1 MTGDLFARTQAQGQ
15 EALRTALL
23 DLAARLLAA
32 EGAAALTMR
41 RIATAAGCSTTVLYR
56 HFGAKDGIAEAL
68 YEEGFARLR
77 RSLEAVPPS
86 ADPAAHL
93 ADLGR
98 AYRANAL
105 TERNLYQVMFAG
117 LIPGFTPTSEAR
129 AVAAASLEVLREAVR
144 GCVAAGVFRPD
155 ADVEEVTDIIWAA
168 AHGCITLE
176 LAGHF
181 TPRTAERRY
190 QALTRA
196 AVAAFLH
203 VPGEPRPG

>member
-1 MTGDLFARTQAQGQ
+1 MSGDLYARTQVEGQ
-15 EALRTALL
+15 EALRAALL
-23 DLAARLLAA
+23 DLAAQLLAA
-32 EGAAALTMR
+32 EGPAALTMR

-68 YEEGFARLR
+68 YQEGFDRLR

-86 ADPAAHL
+86 ADPPTHL

-98 AYRANAL
+98 AYRENAL

-117 LIPGFTPTSEAR
+117 LIPGFTPTPEAR

-144 GCVAAGVFRPD
+144 ACVATGVFRPD
-155 ADVEEVTDIIWAA
+155 VDVDEVTDIIWAA
-168 AHGCITLE
+168 AHGSITLE

-181 TPRTAERRY
+181 TAHTAEHRY
-190 QALTRA
+190 RTLTRA
-196 AVAAFLH
+196 AVDAFLQ
-203 VPGEPRPG
+203 VPGP

>member
-1 MTGDLFARTQAQGQ
+1 MSGDLYTRTQAQGQ
-15 EALRTALL
+15 EALRAALL

-32 EGAAALTMR
+32 EGPSALTMR
-41 RIATAAGCSTTVLYR
+41 RIANEAGCSTTVLYR

-68 YEEGFARLR
+68 YREGFARLR

-86 ADPAAHL
+86 ADPPTHL

-117 LIPGFTPTSEAR
+117 LIPGFTPTPEAR

-144 GCVAAGVFRPD
+144 ACAAAGVLRP
-155 ADVEEVTDIIWAA
+155 AVDVDEVTDIIWAA
-168 AHGCITLE
+168 AHGSITLE

-181 TPRTAERRY
+181 TAQTAEHRY
-190 QALTRA
+190 RTLTRA
-196 AVAAFLH
+196 AVAAFLQA
-203 VPGEPRPG
+203 PGRP